1 MNLASE
7 IKLQT
12 TRSGGK
18 GGQNVNKV
26 ETAVIAQW
34 DVQASSLI
42 TESQKEAVLQKLS
55 NRINADGML
64 MVKAQ
69 TYRTQLQNKDDAIKR
84 LEELVIDALKKK
96 KFRIATKP
104 SKAAKEKRVESK
116 KITGERKAARQK
128 WRPGTF

>member
-1 MNLASE
+1 MNLAAE
-7 IKLQT
+7 IKLIT

-34 DVQASSLI
+34 DVPASALLS
-42 TESQKEAVLQKLS
+42 ESQKELVLQKLA
-55 NRINADGML
+55 NRMNTEGIL

-84 LEELVIDALKKK
+84 LEELVTGALKKK

-104 SKAAKEKRVESK
+104 SKAAKEKRVEAK
-116 KITGERKAARQK
+116 KKTGERKAARQK
-128 WRPGTF
+128 LRPGSF